1 MSQWGPGWDY
11 HPHPGQP
18 APPVVETQP
27 SPDDYRPETPGP
39 YTSPPDP
46 FPHKPR
52 RHGLLV
58 ALGALGGLTIFG
70 LWISATTDSEVVQ
83 IPNSVVSPSWAATPR
98 ASAKPVEEA
107 PKTIPGDGTWIV
119 GTDIAPGRYRS
130 VVPSDTFICSWKRIG
145 QGGKLLDI
153 GIGDPGQS
161 MVITVLA
168 SDDMVEVVDCGQW
181 KRVG

>member
-1 MSQWGPGWDY
+1 MNQFGPGWDY
-11 HPHPGQP
+11 HPGYG
-18 APPVVETQP
+18 AARDVE
-27 SPDDYRPETPGP
+27 PDPTNYDKTVPGP

-52 RHGLLV
+52 KHGLLV

-70 LWISATTDSEVVQ
+70 LWISATTDNEVVQ
-83 IPNSVVSPSWAATPR
+83 IPNSVISPTWKATG
-98 ASAKPVEEA
+98 AKPVEQA

-119 GTDIAPGRYRS
+119 GSDIAPGRYRS
-130 VVPSDTFICSWKRIG
+130 VVPSDALICSWKRIG
-145 QGGKLLDI
+145 HGGKLLDI

-161 MVITVLA
+161 MVITVLP
-168 SDDMVEVVDCGQW
+168 SDDMIEVVDCGQW